1 MIVILGCVNII
12 YWIFYL
18 KSVFFPEEGM
28 NGDFSFNDFKKLR
41 LLWFC
46 NHVLMIFLL
55 PLSIYSTL

>member
-1 MIVILGCVNII
+1 
-12 YWIFYL
+12 
-18 KSVFFPEEGM
+18 M

-55 PLSIYSTL
+55 PLPIYSTLLKVVYYKLR